1 MWFLVLLLS
10 GTYILKIVSI
20 NKWIFYIDFYNLSQ
34 KTLCVKLLTDIDTTL
49 LLGELVKLKKNENTS
64 KTTASNSAKVVES
77 KSVRL

>member
-20 NKWIFYIDFYNLSQ
+20 IEWIFYIDFYNLSQ